1 MKKNIFIKILV
12 LISLILGVSLG
23 IVDCIKQRYNKVSL
37 RHDHAILGYGETYN
51 PIPEET
57 ADVQKIDNID
67 DEKKEIENEEEKEYL
82 VEGKDETTTIIED
95 KQEKRMEQ
103 KLKIKVVEKVEGKS
117 EEPKGKI
124 QKEVTT
130 KNETNNSNNK
140 VSNPTTNSTTK
151 EEIKNN
157 VAKQDEKQQDK
168 KEEIPNQTTNDNTN
182 QDVIVDIVQDASKCK
197 HEEQKYF
204 NSEEEAIAF
213 CKNTIKQY
221 GDDLKSGKIKTYEEY
236 AVVCPYGY
244 ETMSCPYCGKWTM
257 SFYYNK
263 N

>member
-1 MKKNIFIKILV
+1 MKKNIFIKFLV
-12 LISLILGVSLG
+12 LISLILGVSFG
-23 IVDCIKQRYNKVSL
+23 MADNIKRRYNKISL
-37 RHDHAILGYGETYN
+37 RHKHVIFGYEETYN
-51 PIPEET
+51 PILEEL
-57 ADVQKIDNID
+57 ADVEKIDNID
-67 DEKKEIENEEEKEYL
+67 GEKKEIEKEEL
-82 VEGKDETTTIIED
+82 AEGEEETTTIIED
-95 KQEKRMEQ
+95 IQENKIEQ
-103 KLKIKVVEKVEGKS
+103 KLKIKVVEKVEEKS
-117 EEPKGKI
+117 EEPKEKV

-130 KNETNNSNNK
+130 KDKTNNSNKNK
-140 VSNPTTNSTTK
+140 VSNSTINSTTK

-157 VAKQDEKQQDK
+157 VTKQEEKQQDK

-182 QDVIVDIVQDASKCK
+182 QDVIVEIVQDASKCK
-197 HEEQKYF
+197 HGDEKYF

>member
-1 MKKNIFIKILV
+1 M
-12 LISLILGVSLG
+12 S
-23 IVDCIKQRYNKVSL
+23 DCIKRRDNKIST
-37 RHDHAILGYGETYN
+37 RHDHVIIGYEETYN
-51 PIPEET
+51 PIPEEL
-57 ADVQKIDNID
+57 ADVQIDNID
-67 DEKKEIENEEEKEYL
+67 GEKKEIENEGEKEYL
-82 VEGKDETTTIIED
+82 AEGEDETTSTIED
-95 KQEKRMEQ
+95 IQGNKIEQ
-103 KLKIKVVEKVEGKS
+103 KLKIKVLEKVEEKS
-117 EEPKGKI
+117 EEPKEKV

-130 KNETNNSNNK
+130 KDKTNNRNKNK
-140 VSNPTTNSTTK
+140 VSNSTTNSTTK

-157 VAKQDEKQQDK
+157 ATNQDEKQQDK

-197 HEEQKYF
+197 HGDEKYF
-204 NSEEEAIAF
+204 NSEEEAIVF